1 MPAVEQS
8 FGMTTGTGDGTVGGY
23 SSARVTSM
31 FAGMLSRTSGVFV
44 KTTKSPTVSGLT
56 TTNLTIGTYACIN
69 QGFYYEGSGIVLTMV
84 GIGSGTYYLVNR
96 VNNTAS
102 AVTVVRSEGTGATTT
117 TIAARTVRTALIT
130 TASYSSTTDVILATI
145 TINSSAVITAIDE
158 TSREWTTN
166 PTLPYAEY
174 LDIGGGGS
182 GSVVNIT
189 ETLALPANSGSSLQ
203 GIVRLASGVYTFTRG
218 GLCLFT
224 ATMTWDT
231 NTTGSRWMRFGKS
244 LTYSTSIPSGALA
257 TSLVNP
263 GTYLGLTANTVVQTY
278 TWLGVVDAYVAG
290 LPSTEYG
297 LYLYQNSGTTRT
309 YANLNTTI
317 TMLS

>member
-23 SSARVTSM
+23 SSARVVSM
-31 FAGMLSRTSGVFV
+31 FAGMLSRTNGVFV
-44 KTTKSPTVSGLT
+44 KTTKSPTVSGLS
-56 TTNLTIGTYACIN
+56 TTNLTIGKYSCIN

-102 AVTVVRSEGTGATTT
+102 AVSVIRSEGTGATTT

-158 TSREWTTN
+158 ASREWTTN
-166 PTLPYAEY
+166 PTLPTTEV
-174 LDIGGGGS
+174 LSNTGIS
-182 GSVVNIT
+182 GSATNAV
-189 ETLALPANSGSSLQ
+189 ETLAVMTGDVTTSTQ
-203 GIVRLASGVYTFTRG
+203 GIINATSAGVYTVTKSGFY
-218 GLCLFT
+218 LFT
-224 ATMTWDT
+224 ASMSWDT
-231 NTTGSRWMRFGKS
+231 NTTGSRWMRFGQAS
-244 LTYSTSIPSGALA
+244 TYNMPSGALA

-263 GTYLGLTANTVVQTY
+263 GTYLGLTANTVIQAY
-278 TWLGVVDAYVAG
+278 TWQG
-290 LPSTEYG
+290 LLLSGTSYG
-297 LYLYQNSGTTRT
+297 LYLYQNSGATRT
-309 YANLNTTI
+309 YANLATTL
-317 TMLS
+317 TLLS

>member
-23 SSARVTSM
+23 SSTRVTSM
-31 FAGMLSRTSGVFV
+31 FAGMLSRSNGVFV
-44 KTTKSPTVSGLT
+44 KTTKSPTVSGLS

-69 QGFYYEGSGIVLTMV
+69 QGFYYEGSGVVLTMV

-102 AVTVVRSEGTGATTT
+102 AVSVARSEGTGATTT

-145 TINSSAVITAIDE
+145 TINASAVITTISEAD
-158 TSREWTTN
+158 REWATSN
-166 PTLPYAEY
+166 TLPYTEY
-174 LDIGGGGS
+174 IDADSPTS
-182 GSVVNIT
+182 GSVANAT
-189 ETLALPANSGSSLQ
+189 EVLAQSAVSGSSLQ
-203 GIVRLASGVYTFTRG
+203 GFFSLTSGMYQTTRD
-218 GLCLFT
+218 GLFLFT
-224 ATMTWDT
+224 AQMSWDT
-231 NTTGSRWMRFGKS
+231 NTTGSRWMRFGA
-244 LTYSTSIPSGALA
+244 STIPGGALA

-278 TWLGVVDAYVAG
+278 TWQGYLLSGYAYG
-290 LPSTEYG
+290 F
-297 LYLYQNSGTTRT
+297 YLYQNSGTTRT
-309 YANLNTTI
+309 YANLTT
-317 TMLS
+317 TLTLLS